1 MTSERTFPRLI
12 LRHATLIVLS
22 IIFLLPLLWMVSSSL
37 KSNAAIFSLPP
48 QLIPSHPHWSNY
60 KNSVTYIPFFT
71 YLRNTAIISVATV
84 VGTLFSCTPAAY
96 AFSVLRWRGRD
107 ALFYVVLATV
117 MIPFQV
123 IMIPLYIMFRDLGWL
138 GTLLPLAIPP
148 FFSVFISSWFS
159 SGLAIFLMR
168 QFFLT
173 LPRDLFEAAA
183 IDGASRWTTFWRI
196 ALPLS
201 RSGLITVGMFSFLS
215 SWTMFVAPLIML
227 NKGSLLTLSVGLQQF
242 QSQHFTAWNYLMAA
256 SFIFTI
262 PVLVLFLV
270 AQRYFV
276 QGIALSGLKG

>member
-1 MTSERTFPRLI
+1 MTGGQTFPRLA
-12 LRHATLIVLS
+12 LRHVALILVS

-37 KSNAAIFSLPP
+37 KSNASIFTFPP
-48 QLIPSHPHWSNY
+48 QLIPTHPHWSNY
-60 KNSVTYIPFFT
+60 KNAVTYIPFFT

-138 GTLLPLAIPP
+138 GTLLPLIVPP

-159 SGLAIFLMR
+159 SGLAIFLLR

-173 LPRDLFEAAA
+173 LPRDLFEAAS
-183 IDGASRWTTFWRI
+183 IDGASRWTSFWRV

-262 PVLVLFLV
+262 PVLILFLV